1 MFCKRH
7 WCFENGEE
15 ERVGRRDGDEA
26 DWPNEP
32 GTLRRNVF
40 FNAGFAKAL
49 VPYTSR
55 VKTVTQQITFQDNA
69 QMLGGAKQNS
79 RCGKYSCDS

>member
-7 WCFENGEE
+7 CCFENGEE

-32 GTLRRNVF
+32 VGSEMIPFVY
-40 FNAGFAKAL
+40 GVL
-49 VPYTSR
+49 V
-55 VKTVTQQITFQDNA
+55 
-69 QMLGGAKQNS
+69 
-79 RCGKYSCDS
+79 